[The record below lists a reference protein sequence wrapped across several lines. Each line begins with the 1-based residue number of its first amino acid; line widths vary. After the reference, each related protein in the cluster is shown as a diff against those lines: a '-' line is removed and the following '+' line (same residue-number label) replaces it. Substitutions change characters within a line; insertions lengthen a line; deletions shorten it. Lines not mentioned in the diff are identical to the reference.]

1 MLERT
6 ELTVQQRSALALASM
21 GFWVFPISPGKKSP
35 PLMTGWQEAATC
47 EADHVTALWL
57 ECPTANIGIY
67 TGKFRTNEALI
78 VIDVDCKEGR
88 IGNEELIRLELEG
101 CEFPDTYIQTT
112 PTGGRHLV
120 FCADQ
125 AVRQGA
131 SVLGRNLD
139 IRSAG
144 GYIVGAGSRIE
155 GAYYQGTG
163 HAVAPA
169 PEWLIARLT
178 GGGRVV
184 HTPALSA
191 PVTVD
196 IQAATVQA
204 QAYLAVAN
212 LAIQGQGGD
221 ETTYKVAAGCKDF
234 GVDEETTLRLM
245 ADYWNDRCQPPWAAD
260 ELREK
265 VAHAYRYGK
274 HPVGSRSPEAAFAGV
289 VVTPPAQQPR
299 GPIDRINDEYAYIV
313 TSGNQSILFETTDEY
328 GLPKVEWFSLETFH
342 GKLASQTITDGNG
355 TTTPLTKVWIKSPR
369 RRSFDGVVFS
379 PEQPVDPRF
388 YNLWKGFMCKGADTG
403 QHPGVQRF
411 LEHAY
416 ENVCNRDTRLYTWL
430 IDYFAHLIQKP
441 WEKPLVALV
450 FRGGKGVGKNALIE
464 RIGALLGSHFLLTSN
479 RRFLTGNFNSHLERI
494 LLFALDEAFWS
505 GDHAA
510 EGILKDLVTGSRLVI
525 ERKGFEPYTISNKVR
540 VAIIG
545 NEKWLVPTSADERR
559 FAVFDVGAGKKQQT
573 KYFQTMRE
581 DLEQGGYPYLLT
593 YLRTHT
599 ISTDQNIAP
608 YSEALQDQKIHSLD
622 IVHQWWYDCLTSGCI
637 PGYHVDTWPEWI
649 GTEEL
654 RAAFRY
660 YVRQRNVNSRIP
672 GDSLFTRMVKEAS
685 PSVFPTRRSVD
696 GKQVRVFSLKPLT
709 VHRKEWDTFIGQ
721 PTLWGNEELTGSLL
735 AGGT

>member
-1 MLERT
+1 
-6 ELTVQQRSALALASM
+6 M

-35 PLMTGWQEAATC
+35 PLVAGWQEAATC
-47 EADHVTALWL
+47 QPDKVIALWQNA
-57 ECPTANIGIY
+57 PSANVGIY
-67 TGKFRTNEALI
+67 TGKFRADEALI

-101 CEFPDTYIQTT
+101 CEFPDTYVQTT

-120 FCADQ
+120 FRARQ

-144 GYIVGAGSRIE
+144 GYIVGAGSLIE
-155 GAYYQGTG
+155 GRYYQG
-163 HAVAPA
+163 HAGRVCDAPT
-169 PEWLIARLT
+169 WLVERLT
-178 GGGRVV
+178 RVPETHV
-184 HTPALSA
+184 QAKTR
-191 PVTVD
+191 D
-196 IQAATVQA
+196 IGIGIDIVIDIEAATAQA
-204 QAYLAVAN
+204 KAYLAVAP

-221 ETTYKVAAGCKDF
+221 ETAYKVAAGCKDL
-234 GVDEETTLRLM
+234 GLPEEVTLRLM
-245 ADYWNDRCQPPWAAD
+245 ADHWNDRCQPPWGVD

-265 VAHAYRYGK
+265 VAHAYKYGK
-274 HPVGSRSPEAAFAGV
+274 HPVGSRSPEAAFAGFV
-289 VVTPPAQQPR
+289 AAPVAQTAAN
-299 GPIDRINDEYAYIV
+299 PIEQLNQAYAYIV
-313 TSGNQSILFETTDEY
+313 VNGNQSILFETTDEH

-342 GKLASQTITDGNG
+342 GKLASQVMTDGNG
-355 TTTPLTKVWIKSPR
+355 NTTPLTKLWVKSTR
-369 RRSFDGVVFS
+369 RRSYDGVVFS
-379 PEQPVDPRF
+379 PERTVPERF
-388 YNLWKGFMCKGADTG
+388 YNLWKGFACEGAATG
-403 QHPGVQRF
+403 QHDGVKRF
-411 LEHAY
+411 LEHAH

-464 RIGALLGSHFLLTSN
+464 RIGALLGGHFLLTSN
-479 RRFLTGNFNSHLERI
+479 RRFLTGNFNSHLERV

-559 FAVFDVGAGKKQQT
+559 FAVFDVGDGRKQDT
-573 KYFQTMRE
+573 RYFTTMRE
-581 DLEQGGYPYLLT
+581 QLERDGYPYLLT
-593 YLRTHT
+593 YLQTHS

-608 YSEALQDQKIHSLD
+608 YSAALQEQKIHSLD
-622 IVHQWWYDCLTSGCI
+622 IVHQWWYDCLMNGAL
-637 PGYHVDTWPEWI
+637 PGYHHELWPEWI

-654 RAAFRY
+654 RTAFRY

-672 GDSLFTRMVKEAS
+672 GDSLFTRMVKEAA
-685 PSVFPTRRSVD
+685 PSLHPTRRSVD
-696 GKQVRVFSLKPLT
+696 GKQIRVFAFQPLA

-721 PTLWGNEELTGSLL
+721 PTVWGNEDAPLSIV
-735 AGGT
+735 

>member
-1 MLERT
+1 MMLGRT
-6 ELTVQQRSALALASM
+6 ELTVQQRSALALASV
-21 GFWVFPISPGKKSP
+21 GFWVFPIAPGRKSP
-35 PLMTGWQEAATC
+35 PLEFGWQGSATRDST
-47 EADHVTALWL
+47 EILRAWREQPA
-57 ECPTANIGIY
+57 ANIGIS
-67 TGKFRTNEALI
+67 TSKFGASEALI

-88 IGNEELIRLELEG
+88 VGNEELLRLEFEG
-101 CEFPDTYIQTT
+101 CEFPDTYVQTT

-120 FCADQ
+120 FRADQ
-125 AVRQGA
+125 AVRQGV

-144 GYIVGAGSRIE
+144 GYIVGAGSTIDGR
-155 GAYYQGTG
+155 YYQGTR

-169 PEWLIARLT
+169 PAWLIARLT
-178 GGGRVV
+178 GGDRVI
-184 HTPALSA
+184 HTPALTA
-191 PVTVD
+191 PVAVD
-196 IQAATVQA
+196 TQAAAEQVK
-204 QAYLAVAN
+204 AYLAVAP

-234 GVDEETTLRLM
+234 GVPEDITLQLM
-245 ADYWNDRCQPPWAAD
+245 AAHWNERCQPPWPAD

-289 VVTPPAQQPR
+289 VVTPPAQSR
-299 GPIDRINDEYAYIV
+299 GPIDQINSEYAYIV

-342 GKLASQTITDGNG
+342 GKLASQVITDGNG
-355 TTTPLTKVWIKSPR
+355 TTTPLTKVWVKSPR
-369 RRSFDGVVFS
+369 RRSYEGVVFS
-379 PEQPVDPRF
+379 PERPVDARF
-388 YNLWKGFMCKGADTG
+388 YNLWKGFMCDGAATG

-416 ENVCNRDTRLYTWL
+416 ENVCNRDSRLYTWL

-464 RIGALLGSHFLLTSN
+464 RIGALLGGHFLLTSN
-479 RRFLTGNFNSHLERI
+479 RRFLTGNFNSHLERV

-559 FAVFDVGAGKKQQT
+559 FAVFDVGDGKKQHT

-593 YLRTHT
+593 YLRTHS

-608 YSEALQDQKIHSLD
+608 YSAALQDQKIHSLD
-622 IVHQWWYDCLTSGCI
+622 IVHQWWYDCLTSGCV

-672 GDSLFTRMVKEAS
+672 GDSLFTRMLKEAS
-685 PSVFPTRRSVD
+685 PSITPTRRSIE
-696 GKQVRVFSLKPLT
+696 GKQARVFSLKPLM

-721 PTLWGNEELTGSLL
+721 PTLWGNEDATLSLV
-735 AGGT
+735 